1 MLPTKSQVKIPR
13 NPNSALR
20 YLNFPNNN
28 NFFISPTVPD
38 KVSSIIQSLK
48 KNKSTGP
55 NSIPVKL
62 LKILDPQISVQLSQ
76 IINDSFQNGIFPEKL
91 KIAKVIPIFKKGDAS
106 KNSNY
111 RPISL
116 LSIFSKIFEKLM
128 HQRLYNFLE
137 LHEILFQM
145 QFGFRNGHSTDHALI
160 SLSERIKCT
169 LDSNRVGCGIFIDL
183 QKAFDTVNHTILLQ
197 KLSHYGIRGTSLLWF
212 QSYLTGRQQYVSV
225 NNRSSPLGGITCGV
239 PQGSVLGPLLFLI
252 YINDLPNVSK
262 VLSFFLFAD
271 DTNIYYES
279 ENITNLKDKINKELL
294 KVKSCLEIN
303 KLALNIEKTNFV
315 VFHSSRRKL
324 PNDIQIRFGK
334 KPVARARYVKFLGVL
349 MDEHLSWKFH
359 VTELTKKL
367 SRTTGIF
374 FKIRHYLPL
383 DILKNLYYSIFSS
396 FLSYGSSTWGLSYDT
411 YLAPLFLVQKK
422 VLRSISFQPFLSS
435 STPIFHSLKILKLND
450 MINHEILKFVYK
462 SLNGLSPS
470 HFQNYFQLSNTVHS
484 HEIHQA
490 TGGDIFQS
498 IRKHFCMVLDQ

>member
-1 MLPTKSQVKIPR
+1 MKVAKI
-13 NPNSALR
+13 
-20 YLNFPNNN
+20 
-28 NFFISPTVPD
+28 
-38 KVSSIIQSLK
+38 
-48 KNKSTGP
+48 
-55 NSIPVKL
+55 
-62 LKILDPQISVQLSQ
+62 
-76 IINDSFQNGIFPEKL
+76 
-91 KIAKVIPIFKKGDAS
+91 IPIFKKGDAS

-116 LSIFSKIFEKLM
+116 LSIFGKIFEKLM
-128 HQRLYNFLE
+128 HKRLYNFLE

-160 SLSERIKCT
+160 SLSEKIKST

-183 QKAFDTVNHTILLQ
+183 QKAFDTVNHSILLQ
-197 KLSHYGIRGTSLLWF
+197 KLSHYGIRGTPLLWF
-212 QSYLTGRQQYVSV
+212 QSYLTDRQQYVSF
-225 NNRSSPLGGITCGV
+225 NNHSSQLGGITCGV
-239 PQGSVLGPLLFLI
+239 PQGSVLGPLLSLI

-279 ENITNLKDKINKELL
+279 ENIIKLRDKINKELL
-294 KVKSCLEIN
+294 KVKSWLEIN
-303 KLALNIEKTNFV
+303 KLALNIEKTSFV
-315 VFHSSRRKL
+315 IFHSSRKKL
-324 PNDIQIRFGK
+324 TDDIQIKFGK
-334 KPVARARYVKFLGVL
+334 KPVTRAKYVKFLGVL

-359 VTELTKKL
+359 ITEPTKKL

-411 YLAPLFLVQKK
+411 YLAPLFLLQKK
-422 VLRSISFQPFLSS
+422 VLRTISSQPFLSS
-435 STPIFHSLKILKLND
+435 TTPIFHSLKILKLND
-450 MINHEILKFVYK
+450 MINHEILKLVYK

-484 HEIHQA
+484 HETRQA
-490 TGGDIFQS
+490 ARGDIFQPIRNTFLYGLRS
-498 IRKHFCMVLDQ
+498 IKYIGAKLWNCIPTFIKVSASFNTFKSKLKEFVINGYAL